1 MVFHGKAGVRK
12 AFYLKPRHLADFTTH
27 LQDTILQRVL
37 QVQRGCTG
45 GPKKVPK
52 KQKKKRKRKMAKD
65 GTFIGEAFSQ
75 GRTGTPFEALAKLT
89 VPGNLQ

>member
-1 MVFHGKAGVRK
+1 
-12 AFYLKPRHLADFTTH
+12 
-27 LQDTILQRVL
+27 
-37 QVQRGCTG
+37 
-45 GPKKVPK
+45 
-52 KQKKKRKRKMAKD
+52 MAKD

>member
-12 AFYLKPRHLADFTTH
+12 AFYLKPSHLADFTAH

-52 KQKKKRKRKMAKD
+52 NKKKKEEAKN
-65 GTFIGEAFSQ
+65 GKGWHIHWRGIFTRPHRNSI
-75 GRTGTPFEALAKLT
+75 
-89 VPGNLQ
+89 

>member
-1 MVFHGKAGVRK
+1 MDFHGKAGVRK
-12 AFYLKPRHLADFTTH
+12 VFYLKPRHLADFTTH

-52 KQKKKRKRKMAKD
+52 NKKKRGSEKWQRMAH
-65 GTFIGEAFSQ
+65 S
-75 GRTGTPFEALAKLT
+75 LARHFHKAAQELHLRLRR
-89 VPGNLQ
+89 N